1 MHLIFQVQLYILL
14 LLFRTFGLKYVAKR
28 HIIKLIYVIYEP
40 VDASLM
46 HRWLVYTLWIISSKL
61 FLDTVLLIVIY
72 LFIYLFIYYYLIL
85 WIIFTQ
91 CLSAVQILY
100 QSIDARQMTK
110 YSMSVLIFNIF
121 STWAKAF
128 RQ

>member
-28 HIIKLIYVIYEP
+28 DIINLFYVIYEP

-61 FLDTVLLIVIY
+61 FLDTLLLIFIYLLIY
-72 LFIYLFIYYYLIL
+72 LFICLFVYLFLYSF
-85 WIIFTQ
+85 IIIT
-91 CLSAVQILY
+91 
-100 QSIDARQMTK
+100 
-110 YSMSVLIFNIF
+110 
-121 STWAKAF
+121 
-128 RQ
+128 